1 MDKEQELKL
10 AKKAI
15 RGNPDTYGELI
26 TCYQE
31 YLYKMAFLYLKK
43 RTGFSGSCGHRDS
56 ERLSEQPHSQKPG
69 MVQDMAYQNSDQRGK
84 RYTKKVHLL

>member
-15 RGNPDTYGELI
+15 RGNPDAYGELI

-31 YLYKMAFLYLKK
+31 YLYKMAFLYMKK
-43 RTGFSGSCGHRDS
+43 RTGFSGSCGA
-56 ERLSEQPHSQKPG
+56 P
-69 MVQDMAYQNSDQRGK
+69 
-84 RYTKKVHLL
+84 